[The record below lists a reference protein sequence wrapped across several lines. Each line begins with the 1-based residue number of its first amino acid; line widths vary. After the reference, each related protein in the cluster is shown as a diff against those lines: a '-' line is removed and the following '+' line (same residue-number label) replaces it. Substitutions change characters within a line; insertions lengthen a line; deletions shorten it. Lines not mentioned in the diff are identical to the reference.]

1 VLLCVQESDEDDS
14 GLERL
19 SDSVRARH
27 AAPGSQGGGGLQ
39 TRPSLHMTGVGVGVG
54 VGTGVG
60 VRVMVCG
67 GGVYVCIKF
76 MIASVPAM

>member
-1 VLLCVQESDEDDS
+1 M
-14 GLERL
+14 
-19 SDSVRARH
+19 
-27 AAPGSQGGGGLQ
+27 Q